1 MYVFSWFKN
10 FKVKSEVSSLVNSV
24 LVSVGDFSDKLAIK
38 FSSKMTD
45 LVWEEHYQLVSGKV
59 YKQPNKFSCA
69 MLVVSTCV
77 LESVDHHETLILAR
91 CYESLVRELEVN
103 GELFDFNEV
112 DKRIIEKSLANF
124 ASSETKLQSTHNALQ
139 QAITAQQEAER
150 KKKES
155 SERQKSTDWSAHAHL
170 FEGKLGFSKQFQPCS
185 VCGSSTGQTLGVSFI
200 CNRCKS
206 DFELSS

>member
-1 MYVFSWFKN
+1 MFSSFKN
-10 FKVKSEVSSLVNSV
+10 LKVKSEVSSLAKSV
-24 LVSVGDFSDKLAIK
+24 LVSVGEFSDKFAIK
-38 FSSKMTD
+38 LSSKMTD
-45 LVWEEHYQLVSGKV
+45 LVWEQHYQLVSGKV

-69 MLVVSTCV
+69 MLVVSTSV

-91 CYESLVRELEVN
+91 CYESLTKELEVN

-112 DKRIIEKSLANF
+112 DERIIEKSLFNF
-124 ASSETKLQSTHNALQ
+124 ASSEAKLQIAHNVLQ

-155 SERQKSTDWSAHAHL
+155 SERNKSTDWSALAHL
-170 FEGKLGFSKQFQPCS
+170 FEGKVGFSKQFQPCK
-185 VCGSSTGQTLGVSFI
+185 VCGSSTGQTLGEYFI

-206 DFELSS
+206 DFELRR

>member
-1 MYVFSWFKN
+1 MFSWFKN
-10 FKVKSEVSSLVNSV
+10 FRVKSEVSSLVNSV
-24 LVSVGDFSDKLAIK
+24 LISAGDYSGKLAIK

-45 LVWEEHYQLVSGKV
+45 VVWEQHYQLVSGKV

-69 MLVVSTCV
+69 MLVVSTGV

-91 CYESLVRELEVN
+91 CHESLARDLEVN

-112 DKRIIEKSLANF
+112 DERIIEKSFANF
-124 ASSETKLQSTHNALQ
+124 ASSEAKVQSAHNALQ
-139 QAITAQQEAER
+139 HAITEQQEAER
-150 KKKES
+150 KKKEF
-155 SERQKSTDWSAHAHL
+155 SERHKSTDWSAHAHL
-170 FEGKLGFSKQFQPCS
+170 FEGKLGFSKQFQPCR
-185 VCGSSTGQTLGVSFI
+185 VCGSSTGQTLGVNFI

>member
-1 MYVFSWFKN
+1 VFSWFKN
-10 FKVKSEVSSLVNSV
+10 FKVKSEVSSLVKSV

-45 LVWEEHYQLVSGKV
+45 VVWEQHYQLVSGKV

-91 CYESLVRELEVN
+91 CYESLAKELEVN

-112 DKRIIEKSLANF
+112 DERIIEKSLANF
-124 ASSETKLQSTHNALQ
+124 ASSEAKLQNAHNALQ

-150 KKKES
+150 KKKEF
-155 SERQKSTDWSAHAHL
+155 SERHKSTDWSAHAHL
-170 FEGKLGFSKQFQPCS
+170 FKGKVGFSKQFQPCS
-185 VCGSSTGQTLGVSFI
+185 VCGNGTGQTLGVNFI

-206 DFELSS
+206 DFELSR